1 MNKISITLTKKA
13 IGALSDIYKR
23 MMEESRNQRIVIKSI
38 ETAGIILDIKRED
51 EIHPLISGNKY
62 RKLKYNL
69 MEAKAKGAHTPL
81 SFGGAYSNH
90 ISALAYAGKKYDFQT
105 IGVIRGDELGTCL
118 EETLINN
125 PTLKF
130 AHENGMRFKFISRAQ
145 YRNKDGTHFT
155 ADLRDE
161 FGDFFL
167 IPEGGTNSF
176 AVKGCEE
183 ILTARDRDY
192 DFICVSVGTGGTMSG
207 LINSA
212 FEGQKI
218 LGFPS
223 LKGDFLQDEI
233 RKHVTRKNNWALIN
247 DYHFG
252 GYAKINKNL
261 ISFINEF
268 YQQTTIPLD
277 PVYTGK
283 MMFGIMELIKKNY
296 FKRNSKIL
304 AVHTGGLQGIAG
316 MNQRLLKMKLP
327 VICV

>member
-1 MNKISITLTKKA
+1 
-13 IGALSDIYKR
+13 
-23 MMEESRNQRIVIKSI
+23 MMEECRNERIVTKST
-38 ETAGIILDIKRED
+38 EEAGIILDIKRED
-51 EIHPLISGNKY
+51 EIHPYISGNKY

-69 MEAKAKGAHTPL
+69 IEAKAKGNNTLL

-90 ISALAYAGKKYDFQT
+90 ISALSYAGKKFDFET
-105 IGVIRGDELGTCL
+105 IGVIRGEELGTAL
-118 EETLINN
+118 GETLKNN
-125 PTLKF
+125 QTLKF
-130 AHENGMRFKFISRAQ
+130 AHENGMRLKFISRAQ
-145 YRNKDGTHFT
+145 YRLKESVEFI

-183 ILTARDRDY
+183 ILTPKDRDY
-192 DFICVSVGTGGTMSG
+192 DFICVSVGTGGTISG

-212 FEGQKI
+212 FDGQKI
-218 LGFPS
+218 LGFQS
-223 LKGDFLQDEI
+223 LKGDFLEDEI
-233 RKHVTRKNNWALIN
+233 RKYSTENNNWSLIN

-283 MMFGIMELIKKNY
+283 MMFGIMDLIKKNY

-327 VICV
+327 VICL